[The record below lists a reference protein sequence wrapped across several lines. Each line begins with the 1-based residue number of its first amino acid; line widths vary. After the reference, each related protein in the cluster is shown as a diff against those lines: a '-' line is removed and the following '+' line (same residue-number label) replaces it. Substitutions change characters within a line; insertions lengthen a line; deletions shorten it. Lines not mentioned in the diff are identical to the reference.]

1 MYNQVKMYRLVHLVN
16 GVSQQVT
23 EIRKLLDMKALF
35 VHHYRDTAL
44 IWQFYHLWI
53 SYFLIYQNA
62 FNEMW
67 NVLEF
72 FRALVAKGTPRRN
85 HSFLSAFQTSQVL
98 YFSMNPTAD
107 IQTNRIIC
115 MLHFRNCYFKVLQG
129 EIPSAKARW
138 EHTHL
143 F

>member
-1 MYNQVKMYRLVHLVN
+1 
-16 GVSQQVT
+16 
-23 EIRKLLDMKALF
+23 MKALF

-72 FRALVAKGTPRRN
+72 FRALVATGTPRRN

-107 IQTNRIIC
+107 IQTNRIILC
-115 MLHFRNCYFKVLQG
+115 NIFETVISRFCKEKFPLPRRDENTHIYFNFSNPILCSLSVL
-129 EIPSAKARW
+129 S
-138 EHTHL
+138 L
-143 F
+143 